1 MKLRK
6 HSYRWFIHL
15 LVWTGLALGK
25 QIRAD
30 TGRRGEPRFAEP
42 IPNVTIAEG
51 RSLTLACVVEN
62 LEPYKVS
69 WIHINRHMLLSLHD
83 AVITRNPRFRITH
96 NGHSTWVLHIDNV
109 QKEDQGQYMCQINTN
124 PMISQS
130 GHVTIVV
137 PPKIDDNTTSSDREV
152 KEGSHV
158 ALQCRAS
165 GIPTPNITWRRE
177 DNQQIMLGKKK
188 VMKVVGDKLNIRHIK
203 RTHMGAYLCIAS
215 NQVQPSV
222 SKRILIHVKFPPM
235 IWTNEEVLGTSLGT
249 SVTLECHLESYPP
262 SVTYWMRDGDTLVI
276 SDSKRDVMT
285 VEIGL
290 YKVEMRLRIRNV
302 DHEDFGS
309 YSCHAKNSLGE
320 VEASI
325 NLHGIPSSQVSST
338 VKSEVH
344 HRQNKQEGGLPNDPL
359 GIGNTYTNQF
369 PSSENNL
376 MEPEKDSGLTVP
388 SGSSCVKALSGLCWR
403 VTLSLLTY
411 VLYTSMSPRLSCSL
425 NP

>member
-1 MKLRK
+1 
-6 HSYRWFIHL
+6 
-15 LVWTGLALGK
+15 
-25 QIRAD
+25 
-30 TGRRGEPRFAEP
+30 
-42 IPNVTIAEG
+42 
-51 RSLTLACVVEN
+51 
-62 LEPYKVS
+62 
-69 WIHINRHMLLSLHD
+69 
-83 AVITRNPRFRITH
+83 
-96 NGHSTWVLHIDNV
+96 
-109 QKEDQGQYMCQINTN
+109 
-124 PMISQS
+124 
-130 GHVTIVV
+130 
-137 PPKIDDNTTSSDREV
+137 
-152 KEGSHV
+152 
-158 ALQCRAS
+158 
-165 GIPTPNITWRRE
+165 
-177 DNQQIMLGKKK
+177 
-188 VMKVVGDKLNIRHIK
+188 
-203 RTHMGAYLCIAS
+203 
-215 NQVQPSV
+215 
-222 SKRILIHVKFPPM
+222 
-235 IWTNEEVLGTSLGT
+235 
-249 SVTLECHLESYPP
+249 
-262 SVTYWMRDGDTLVI
+262 MRDGDTLVI